1 MLLSYSVRLNSVRR
15 EVVPLSESDALQS
28 DDSAPLTSRHADFII
43 AWATVEGNFF
53 SAMSLL

>member
-28 DDSAPLTSRHADFII
+28 DDSASLTSQHADFII
-43 AWATVEGNFF
+43 AWATVEGNIL
-53 SAMSLL
+53 SNTS